1 MAIPG
6 GSVVAALGGF
16 EGTDAFDFSK
26 MHVFFCNEKIPSYP
40 CLEGALAVTKKIG
53 VPDENVHGVG
63 EGSPAEV
70 AEKYSELLKT
80 HPSIDNDGPVPSVDM
95 MLLGTG
101 PDGHCGCIFPD
112 SAEVKATG
120 SGAAVLAGNDDRA
133 GR

>member
-1 MAIPG
+1 MLRMALTLRVRVCLRMPCAQVRVYDGDYAAEIVETVEEVAKVSIAEKGSFSLAIPG

-70 AEKYSELLKT
+70 A
-80 HPSIDNDGPVPSVDM
+80 DRQ
-95 MLLGTG
+95 
-101 PDGHCGCIFPD
+101 
-112 SAEVKATG
+112 AEEILYA
-120 SGAAVLAGNDDRA
+120 
-133 GR
+133 